1 MAEVTV
7 KEYKGVKYII
17 EPFKG
22 GKGLKLKFKV
32 VRLLVPVLESLK
44 ALQGEANGD
53 EDNFLALI
61 GEALQHVLESNTD
74 DEMFTLLEE
83 LMTGVKKEN
92 GAINFDTEF
101 TKNYSTLYKLAKDV
115 IMENYEDVF
124 QELGMNVV

>member
-22 GKGLKLKFKV
+22 SKGLKLKFKV

-44 ALQGEANGD
+44 ALQGEADGD